1 MTHAVP
7 AVHRSPAIRYGHP
20 SIGLKRPRPGRAF
33 VEAFGCRA
41 QPRLSA
47 CRAEATRSRDSKANR
62 RAQFEGAL
70 TFAFSEAS
78 SEATADGD
86 SAKTQRE
93 QSLGEMPCRGRVPA
107 MDPTF
112 VSASFG
118 RCVSFLATDH
128 SDPPSE
134 PKSFIPLVLITA
146 TTFGLRRN
154 FRSALAPSD
163 CGI

>member
-20 SIGLKRPRPGRAF
+20 SIGLKRPRPGTAF
-33 VEAFGCRA
+33 DEAFDSRTQQA
-41 QPRLSA
+41 ISA
-47 CRAEATRSRDSKANR
+47 CRAEKTRSRDSKEKHWV
-62 RAQFEGAL
+62 QFESAL

-86 SAKTQRE
+86 SARTQRE

-112 VSASFG
+112 ASAS
-118 RCVSFLATDH
+118 
-128 SDPPSE
+128 SD
-134 PKSFIPLVLITA
+134 VA
-146 TTFGLRRN
+146 
-154 FRSALAPSD
+154 
-163 CGI
+163 